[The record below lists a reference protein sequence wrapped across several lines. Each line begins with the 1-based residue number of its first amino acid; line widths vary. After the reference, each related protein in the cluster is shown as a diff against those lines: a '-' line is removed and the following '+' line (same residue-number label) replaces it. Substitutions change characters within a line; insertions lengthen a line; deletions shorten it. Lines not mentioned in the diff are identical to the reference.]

1 MARRTDTRIRRIAA
15 TAMPI
20 PMPALAPTDMP
31 DALLTKDVMGK
42 ALADVV
48 KRRARRGVARLNIED
63 MVGIELVFFDLRST
77 RRVVFVLD
85 KGSLGEIAV
94 EVERVCEVK

>member
-31 DALLTKDVMGK
+31 EDALLTRDLMGK

-63 MVGIELVFFDLRST
+63 MVAIELVFFDLRST
-77 RRVVFVLD
+77 RRVVFVL
-85 KGSLGEIAV
+85 GQG
-94 EVERVCEVK
+94 

>member
-1 MARRTDTRIRRIAA
+1 
-15 TAMPI
+15 MPI

-31 DALLTKDVMGK
+31 EDALLTRDVMGK

-48 KRRARRGVARLNIED
+48 KRRARRGVARPNIED

-77 RRVVFVLD
+77 RRVVFAVD
-85 KGSLGEIAV
+85 KGSFRRA
-94 EVERVCEVK
+94 CC